1 MPHNHMTQDKLKIEV
16 QSEIG
21 RLNAVLLHRPGA
33 EVENMTP
40 LNVQRALYSD
50 ILNLSIA
57 QTEYEQLYGVLSK
70 VSDVYEVRSLLV
82 KVLDQ
87 KNPREELIR
96 RICTTEDVVAYYDE
110 LMQMKSSDLARVLIE
125 GLPARINTLTAYL
138 KNEYYALYPLYNFYF
153 TRDAAVTI
161 GNQALVCRMANK
173 VRMRESFI
181 MDAIYRS
188 SGVFECSVIDANLL
202 QPDKSEVIMEGGDI
216 IVAREDIL
224 IIGNGVR
231 TTPQGIDFMIDRFR
245 RSVPQGRYNVIV
257 QQLPSE
263 PESFIHLD
271 MVFTLLDTD
280 KCMVFKPLITQA
292 NQYQTVH
299 IVIEDGK
306 VTAIRPVSG
315 LLNVLK
321 KLGMEL
327 KPIVCGGSDEWDQER
342 EQWHSGANFFAFAPG
357 KVISYARNV
366 HTLEE
371 LSKNGFEIVK
381 ANDFISG
388 VADATVCGNAP
399 CVLTIDGSELPRGGG
414 GARCMTMP
422 LSRKSI

>member
-1 MPHNHMTQDKLKIEV
+1 MPFIMTTEKLKIEV

-21 RLNAVLLHRPGA
+21 KLNAVLLHRPGS

-70 VSDVYEVRSLLV
+70 VSDVYEVRSLLIN
-82 KVLDQ
+82 VLDQ
-87 KNPREELIR
+87 FKPRADLIR
-96 RICTTEDVVAYYDE
+96 RICETEDVMPYYEE
-110 LMQMKSSDLARVLIE
+110 LMQMKSPELARVLIE
-125 GLPARINTLTAYL
+125 GLPARINTLTSYL

-181 MDAIYRS
+181 MNAIYRE
-188 SGVFECSVIDANLL
+188 SGMFECNVIDANLN
-202 QPDKSEVIMEGGDI
+202 QPESSRVIMEGGDI

-224 IIGNGVR
+224 IVGNGVR
-231 TTPQGIDFMIDRFR
+231 STAQGIDFMIDHFR
-245 RSVPQGRYNVIV
+245 RTSPRGRYNVIV

-271 MVFTLLDTD
+271 MVFTLLDND

-299 IVIEDGK
+299 IIIEDGK
-306 VTAIRPVSG
+306 VTSIRPVSG
-315 LLNVLK
+315 LLSVLK
-321 KLGMEL
+321 KLGMDL
-327 KPIVCGGSDEWDQER
+327 KPIVCGGADEWDQER

-366 HTLEE
+366 HTLDE
-371 LSKNGFEIVK
+371 LSRNGFEIVK

-388 VADATVCGNAP
+388 KADDTVYGQSP

-422 LSRKSI
+422 LSRMKI

>member
-1 MPHNHMTQDKLKIEV
+1 MTQQKLKIEV

-57 QTEYEQLYGVLSK
+57 QSEYEQLYGVLSK
-70 VSDVYEVRSLLV
+70 VSDVYEVRSLLID
-82 KVLDQ
+82 VLEQ
-87 KNPREELIR
+87 AKPREDLIR
-96 RICTTEDVVAYYDE
+96 RICTTEDVMPYYEE
-110 LMQMKSSDLARVLIE
+110 LMQMKSPDLARVLIE

-181 MDAIYRS
+181 MDAIYRN
-188 SGVFECSVIDANLL
+188 SGAFDCTVIDANYL
-202 QPDKSEVIMEGGDI
+202 QTDKSEVIMEGGDI
-216 IVAREDIL
+216 LVAREDIL

-245 RSVPQGRYNVIV
+245 KSVPRGRYNVIV

-271 MVFTLLDTD
+271 MVFTLLDND

-299 IVIEDGK
+299 IVIEDGR
-306 VTAIRPVSG
+306 VTSIRPVSG

-321 KLGMEL
+321 KLGMDL
-327 KPIVCGGSDEWDQER
+327 KPIVCGGADEWDQER

-357 KVISYARNV
+357 KVLSYARNI
-366 HTLEE
+366 HTLDE
-371 LSKNGFEIVK
+371 LSKSGFEIVK

-388 VADATVCGNAP
+388 VAEATVYGNSP

-422 LSRKSI
+422 LSRKSL

>member
-1 MPHNHMTQDKLKIEV
+1 MAQDKLKIEV

-21 RLNAVLLHRPGA
+21 RLNAVLLHKPGA

-57 QTEYEQLYGVLSK
+57 QNEYKQLHGVLSK
-70 VSDVYEVRSLLV
+70 VSEVYEVRSLLI

-87 KNPREELIR
+87 EKPRESLIR
-96 RICTTEDVVAYYDE
+96 RICLTEDVMPYYDE
-110 LMQMKSSDLARVLIE
+110 LMQMKSDDLARVLIE
-125 GLPARINTLTAYL
+125 GLPARIDTLTSYL

-181 MDAIYRS
+181 MDSIYRS
-188 SGVFECSVIDANLL
+188 SGVFDCTVIDANLL
-202 QPDKSEVIMEGGDI
+202 QPEDSRVIMEGGDI

-231 TTPQGIDFMIDRFR
+231 TTPQGIDFMVNRLSRAI
-245 RSVPQGRYNVIV
+245 PTGRYNVIV

-271 MVFTLLDTD
+271 MVFTLLDED
-280 KCMVFKPLITQA
+280 KCMVFKPLIMQA

-299 IVIEDGK
+299 IVIEEGK
-306 VTAIRPVSG
+306 VVSIKPVSG
-315 LLNVLK
+315 LLSILK
-321 KLGMEL
+321 KLGMDL
-327 KPIVCGGSDEWDQER
+327 KPVVCGGADEWDQER

-357 KVISYARNV
+357 KVLSYARNI

-371 LSKNGFEIVK
+371 LSKSGFEIVK

-388 VADATVCGNAP
+388 EADSTVFGSAP

-422 LSRKSI
+422 LSRQKI

>member
-1 MPHNHMTQDKLKIEV
+1 MAQDKLKIEV

-21 RLNAVLLHRPGA
+21 RLNAVLLHKPGA

-57 QTEYEQLYGVLSK
+57 QNEYKQLHGVLSK
-70 VSDVYEVRSLLV
+70 VSEVYEVRSLLI

-87 KNPREELIR
+87 EKPRESLIR
-96 RICTTEDVVAYYDE
+96 RICLTEDVMPYYDE
-110 LMQMKSSDLARVLIE
+110 LMQMKSDDLARVLIE
-125 GLPARINTLTAYL
+125 GLPARIDTLTSYL

-181 MDAIYRS
+181 MDSIYRS
-188 SGVFECSVIDANLL
+188 SGVFDCTVIDANLL
-202 QPDKSEVIMEGGDI
+202 QPEDSRVIMEGGDI

-231 TTPQGIDFMIDRFR
+231 TTPQGIDFMVNRLSRAI
-245 RSVPQGRYNVIV
+245 PTGRYNVIV

-271 MVFTLLDTD
+271 MVFTLLDED
-280 KCMVFKPLITQA
+280 KCMVFKPLIMQA

-299 IVIEDGK
+299 IVIEEGK
-306 VTAIRPVSG
+306 VVSIKPVSG
-315 LLNVLK
+315 LLSILK
-321 KLGMEL
+321 KLGMDL
-327 KPIVCGGSDEWDQER
+327 KPVVCGGADEWDQER

-357 KVISYARNV
+357 KVLSYARNI

-388 VADATVCGNAP
+388 EADSTVFGSAP

-422 LSRKSI
+422 LSRQKI